1 MTVEKITTEA
11 GIESVF
17 AVVPCEQ
24 LARALASGFL
34 GGERSGGVGLPNAAA
49 TATGIP
55 CFIDRVP
62 RWALDAVVGDV
73 PAILSISVSGCR
85 VEVAENGSH
94 LLPGVVGMDRVEKVI
109 FQDQGQLDNFRAT
122 YTLFPDIPGDLLPLE
137 VDTKSIDEA
146 RSEPQG
152 EDDLT
157 CFLGQSVNLRD
168 IDATCGFSALLF
180 DELFEGG
187 LDEEITRFLQSSLLG
202 QVGSLSWPSIA
213 AAALEGISPS
223 ASPADLAVWKS
234 VATAITSH
242 IGERGFDRR
251 SVLEEARDLV
261 PTEALGDDEVGKW
274 FKIANDIL
282 GARRDLPPL
291 DDHGSIGRRAALALL
306 ISQDYEGL
314 AGLEMGR
321 RVGALVRLISGA
333 FTGLSRLPAKYK
345 NEKSR
350 LSATLRLGNL
360 FVRGEG
366 GQLKFSAKKFNEDLS
381 YSDKVVLNGEAL
393 IERRT
398 GASPHRMM
406 LSARALEAG
415 LKIAPDDETGRLRI
429 TSEKS
434 DETRIFIEDDPVSL
448 KSHPVVRFWTPIR
461 KLTARSPSSAKKRE
475 LLELSWEFGC
485 AIGST
490 EVEGQMTLCAYVV
503 LLTNTLDRDEF
514 DFYVSNLDRFAKK
527 ASELV

>member
-1 MTVEKITTEA
+1 MTVEKITTET

-73 PAILSISVSGCR
+73 PAILSINVSGCR
-85 VEVAENGSH
+85 VEDSKNGSY
-94 LLPGVVGMDRVEKVI
+94 LLPGIVGMDRVDKVI
-109 FQDQGQLDNFRAT
+109 FQDRGQLDNFRAT

-137 VDTKSIDEA
+137 VDTKSVDEA

-157 CFLGQSVNLRD
+157 GFLGQSVNLRD
-168 IDATCGFSALLF
+168 IDAACGFSALLF

-187 LDEEITRFLQSSLLG
+187 LDEEITRFLQSNLLS
-202 QVGSLSWPSIA
+202 QVGSLSWSSIA
-213 AAALEGISPS
+213 AAALEGISPT

-234 VATAITSH
+234 VVTAITGH

-251 SVLEEARDLV
+251 SVLEEARNLV
-261 PTEALGDDEVGKW
+261 PTAAFDDEVGKW
-274 FKIANDIL
+274 FQVANDVL
-282 GARRDLPPL
+282 GARRDPPPF

-306 ISQDYEGL
+306 ILHDYEGL

-321 RVGALVRLISGA
+321 RVGALVRLFVGA

-345 NEKSR
+345 NDRSR
-350 LSATLRLGNL
+350 LSAILSLGERLA
-360 FVRGEG
+360 RGAG
-366 GQLKFSAKKFNEDLS
+366 GQLEFSTKKFSEDLG
-381 YSDKVVLNGEAL
+381 YSDEVALDGVAL
-393 IERRT
+393 IERKT
-398 GASPHRMM
+398 DASPHRMM
-406 LSARALEAG
+406 LRARALEAG
-415 LKIAPDDETGRLRI
+415 LKIAPDDKSGRLRI
-429 TSEKS
+429 ISGKQ
-434 DETRIFIEDDPVSL
+434 DETKIFIEDDPVSL

-461 KLTARSPSSAKKRE
+461 KLTARSPSFAKKRE

-485 AIGST
+485 AIGSA
-490 EVEGQMTLCAYVV
+490 EVDGQMTLCAYVV
-503 LLTNTLDRDEF
+503 LLMNTLDREEF
-514 DFYVSNLDRFAKK
+514 DFYVANLDRFAKK
-527 ASELV
+527 AAASV